1 MASIGDI
8 FRETRK
14 RKGISEEVAAKAIK
28 MKLERLRDIEENRY
42 EQFPALIYLR
52 GFLRHYAD
60 YLGIDSEPI
69 LQQFTEEYPLPEQ
82 KPIFEIIEERK
93 FHSPIHRHVPT
104 SGPAFSLTPTGCGAL
119 VAGLVVLT
127 MVAGSL
133 WWFYRLSP
141 SLAIHPKPSG
151 SDWSSAPASTNLAG
165 VLNENWEA
173 PSPTLFSSTNS
184 PPARTGP

>member
-14 RKGISEEVAAKAIK
+14 RKGITEEVAAKAIK
-28 MKLERLRDIEENRY
+28 MKVERLRDIEENRY
-42 EQFPALIYLR
+42 EQFPAPIYLR

-60 YLGIDSEPI
+60 YLGIESEPI

-104 SGPAFSLTPTGCGAL
+104 SGPAFSLTPTGRGVLLVCL
-119 VAGLVVLT
+119 VILLIVAGC
-127 MVAGSL
+127 L
-133 WWFYRLSP
+133 WWVYRWSP
-141 SLAIHPKPSG
+141 SLSTNPKPAET
-151 SDWSSAPASTNLAG
+151 DWSPAPVSTNFPGILD
-165 VLNENWEA
+165 ENWKA
-173 PSPTLFSSTNS
+173 PSPSLLSSTNS
-184 PPARTGP
+184 PPARAGP